1 MTKPYAAFFTGQGG
15 IVTSGG
21 VPALA
26 DIARQIGYV
35 AEVFAYDDY
44 QNAAEMLEST
54 AHAGAKVAAIGY
66 SLGCTTVTYLGT
78 MQHIDLAICI
88 AESVFA
94 QNHKI
99 DHANVTRS
107 VLFHGHD
114 WLSSAGL
121 DGGFNHVVEVQGH
134 LHLSMDYAQQVV
146 QGVRDELTKLLTHT
160 DQKVKND

>member
-1 MTKPYAAFFTGQGG
+1 MKPYAAFFTGQGG
-15 IVTSGG
+15 VVTSGG

-26 DIARQIGYV
+26 EIARQLGFV

-44 QNAAEMLEST
+44 ENAEEMLKHTSEG
-54 AHAGAKVAAIGY
+54 GAKVAAVGY

-78 MQHIDLAICI
+78 LQKLDLALCV

-99 DHANVTRS
+99 DHANVKRS
-107 VLFHGHD
+107 VLFHGPD

-121 DGGFNHVVEVQGH
+121 DGGFDHVVEVQGH
-134 LHLSMDYAQQVV
+134 LHLSMDYAEQVV
-146 QGVRDELTKLLTHT
+146 RGVHDELARLIAS
-160 DQKVKND
+160 